1 MCPVYHHSPSHP
13 SYIFIAL
20 WRWEKMLFH
29 YKHPSS
35 CDWHIKFVLMKH
47 RDEESESRLEI
58 TFTALQRDSY
68 GSKKYQ
74 FKTKWK

>member
-1 MCPVYHHSPSHP
+1 
-13 SYIFIAL
+13 
-20 WRWEKMLFH
+20 MLFH